1 MRLNGHRNAVTCC
14 HLLESQRKV
23 ISGSKDGLVK
33 VWDLDT
39 QRCVQTLVGH
49 HNPVWAL
56 AVSPDNTTLVTGSTD
71 KILRVWKLGPTAH
84 QFVTQVFLYCKYC
97 LICKY

>member
-1 MRLNGHRNAVTCC
+1 M
-14 HLLESQRKV
+14 
-23 ISGSKDGLVK
+23 VK

-56 AVSPDNTTLVTGSTD
+56 AVSPDHSTLVTGSTD
-71 KILRVWKLGPTAH
+71 KTLRVWKLGAAARD
-84 QFVTQVFLYCKYC
+84 FAVKVREDGRRRGGGGGERIGWKE
-97 LICKY
+97 

>member
-1 MRLNGHRNAVTCC
+1 M
-14 HLLESQRKV
+14 
-23 ISGSKDGLVK
+23 VK

-56 AVSPDNTTLVTGSTD
+56 AVSPDNGTLVTGSTD
-71 KILRVWKLGPTAH
+71 KTLRVWKLGAAAREFELKV
-84 QFVTQVFLYCKYC
+84 QEKESGRERRRRRREERGKMRRGEKGEEGEGGVN
-97 LICKY
+97 I